1 MTTPR
6 RRFLGWLGASTLAGA
21 VTRPLGA
28 APVPANRPLTP
39 LSADWDLSW
48 VDRIDRKHRAVFDA
62 PEISDGAGLFRAL
75 LWRDQYREVYG
86 TDPKDMNMVLVVRHA
101 AIPMIMSNAFWAR
114 FPAGEEAQLKDPTT
128 KEWTKVNP
136 FLATSAGMPPQFANY
151 TMTAF
156 LAEGGIVL
164 ACGLAFERIIRYY
177 VGEKLPRP
185 EAVAAARGDIIPGVI
200 LQPSGIFAALR
211 AQEAG
216 CSYILASSA

>member
-21 VTRPLGA
+21 VTSPLGA
-28 APVPANRPLTP
+28 TTAPAGRALTP
-39 LSADWDLSW
+39 LTSEWDLSW

-86 TDPKDMNMVLVVRHA
+86 TDPKDMSMVLVIRHA

-114 FPAGEEAQLKDPTT
+114 FPAGEAAQLKDPAT
-128 KEWTKVNP
+128 KEWTTVNP
-136 FLATSAGMPPQFANY
+136 FLAAVPGMPARFANY
-151 TMTAF
+151 TLTAF
-156 LAEGGIVL
+156 LAEGGTVL
-164 ACGLAFERIIRYY
+164 ACALAFERIVQYY
-177 VGEKLPRP
+177 VSEKMPRP
-185 EAVAAARGDIIPGVI
+185 EAAAAARSDIIPGVI